1 MVPFQFSLVAS
12 IRGSHHESYTCF
24 IIISLMHHIYSYHG
38 SQVFLSCFVVIL
50 VMLYGYSCHASY
62 LFLLCFIVPFVRT
75 IMDRYQLQEMAKRS
89 EEGKLNVVF
98 DSLNFLGSTC
108 WKINT
113 KILDIMISIFNDK
126 GDQNLEIIGP
136 DFPPLPRIKAK

>member
-1 MVPFQFSLVAS
+1 
-12 IRGSHHESYTCF
+12 
-24 IIISLMHHIYSYHG
+24 
-38 SQVFLSCFVVIL
+38 
-50 VMLYGYSCHASY
+50 
-62 LFLLCFIVPFVRT
+62 
-75 IMDRYQLQEMAKRS
+75 MDRYQLQEMAKRD

-113 KILDIMISIFNDK
+113 KVLDIMISIFNEK